1 MQIILIWLLYK
12 CKISELQYMILYK
25 YDNYIKCKYENGIIC
40 DYGKMIIA
48 QYGKSKIW
56 YLLKT
61 GTT

>member
-1 MQIILIWLLYK
+1 MQIILTWLLYK